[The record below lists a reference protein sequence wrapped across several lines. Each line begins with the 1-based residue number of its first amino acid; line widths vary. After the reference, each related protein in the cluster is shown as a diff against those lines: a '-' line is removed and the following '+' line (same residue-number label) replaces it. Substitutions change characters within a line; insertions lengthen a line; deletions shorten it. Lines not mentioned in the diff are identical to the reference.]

1 MTDWNKN
8 ALDYGI
14 PQETSGAPDL
24 FQKVDFISHA
34 GLPLKWKIVMWY
46 KKLLKVAKKMAC

>member
-1 MTDWNKN
+1 MKFTSWNKN

-14 PQETSGAPDL
+14 PNETSGAPDL

-34 GLPLKWKIVMWY
+34 GLPLK
-46 KKLLKVAKKMAC
+46 